1 MKSRDTS
8 VSVTQIT
15 ADELLV
21 NVTFKMRGSLKYK
34 ENKVLESSR
43 KESQKSIKKLI
54 DNTDFPDIGVSD
66 EDT

>member
-21 NVTFKMRGSLKYK
+21 NVTFKMRGSLKQEK
-34 ENKVLESSR
+34 SKVLESSR

-54 DNTDFPDIGVSD
+54 DSTDFPAIGVSN